1 MESEKDGVEVLYFI
15 IIIMIMETTDMSHMS
30 HITLAMHS
38 ISIAKWKRYRYQM
51 WWPLQRWFPS
61 LSKFSVWKA

>member
-15 IIIMIMETTDMSHMS
+15 IMIMIMETTDMS